1 MPSSLFQ
8 YDLFR
13 AAAPLAIGLL
23 SILFVASL
31 RKDRRGKIGT
41 RIYALF
47 VLCTIGYLC
56 ANYLEICSGS
66 EAQAR
71 LWTKVL
77 YLFIAFI
84 PSIWLDFCLRFT
96 REGRGLSPIGYAAAF
111 AIPVATIVIVFVPAF
126 SPLMWPRVE
135 YFFEGPYLLSRREH
149 GSWFMVYAV
158 YTYGVFL
165 LGAAI
170 LIRSFTLFRKF
181 YSRQAVWL
189 LVGIAVPLAS
199 SLAYVFRPF
208 PGFVKDFTSLGYA
221 VAALLFYVALFR
233 FDLFSIAP
241 VGRALVVERMT
252 EGVLVFDE
260 AWRLADANP
269 AAMLMLGLGEE
280 SLGKTI
286 AFSSREELAE
296 ALLLEGSRDIS
307 IGKGEAAKSYRVEH
321 YSLPRG
327 RLVVLTDQTELR
339 ALLSKVEALALR
351 DELTGLPNRRS
362 FLSESGREFARARRL
377 GSSLAAA
384 MIDFDDFKSINDQRG
399 HAAGD
404 AVLRAFGAIVSE
416 EARGEDIVARLGG
429 DEFAALARG
438 EGGAEGLRSFCL
450 RLRQRLAE
458 ADIRDEVGKP
468 VAATISVGIAC
479 RRFSPD
485 SAATL
490 DELVAEADAA
500 LYEAKGGGRN
510 AIVVSGETP

>member
-1 MPSSLFQ
+1 MALSLFQ

-23 SILFVASL
+23 SILLGASL
-31 RKDRRGKIGT
+31 GKERRGKIAT
-41 RIYALF
+41 RVYALF
-47 VLCTIGYLC
+47 VLCTIGYLS

-66 EAQAR
+66 EAQSL
-71 LWTKVL
+71 LWSKAL

-96 REGRGLSPIGYAAAF
+96 REGRGLSPIGYVAAL

-126 SPLMWPRVE
+126 TALIWRRVE
-135 YFFEGPYLLSRREH
+135 YFPEGSYFLSRREH
-149 GSWFMVYAV
+149 GPWFMAYAI
-158 YTYGVFL
+158 YTYGLIL
-165 LGAAI
+165 LGAVL

-181 YSRQAVWL
+181 YSRQVRWL
-189 LVGIAVPLAS
+189 LIGIAVPLAF
-199 SLAYVFRPF
+199 SLAYVFHPI
-208 PGFVKDFTSLGYA
+208 PGFVKDYTSLGYA

-233 FDLFSIAP
+233 YDLFSIAP

-269 AAMLMLGLGEE
+269 AAMLMLGLDEE

-286 AFSSREELAE
+286 AFSSREGLAE

-307 IGKGEAAKSYRVEH
+307 LGTGEGAKSYRVEH

-339 ALLSKVEALALR
+339 GLLSKVEALALR

-362 FLSESGREFARARRL
+362 FLSESGRELARARRF
-377 GSSLAAA
+377 GFSLAAA
-384 MIDFDDFKSINDQRG
+384 MIDFDDFKGINDQRG

-416 EARGEDIVARLGG
+416 EARGEDIVGRLGG
-429 DEFAALARG
+429 DEFAVLARG

-450 RLRQRLAE
+450 RLKQRLAE

-468 VAATISVGIAC
+468 VVATISVGIAS

-490 DELVAEADAA
+490 DELVVAADAA

-510 AIVVSGETP
+510 AIVVSDGAA